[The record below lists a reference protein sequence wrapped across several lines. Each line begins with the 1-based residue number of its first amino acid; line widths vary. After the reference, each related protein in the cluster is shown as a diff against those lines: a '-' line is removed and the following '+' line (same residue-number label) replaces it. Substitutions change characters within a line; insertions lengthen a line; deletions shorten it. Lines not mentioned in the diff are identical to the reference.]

1 MNFIINIHLC
11 TQKLLCAYKKRVVP
25 FFGGNDS
32 LDYTYVLLVS

>member
-1 MNFIINIHLC
+1 MLGH
-11 TQKLLCAYKKRVVP
+11 AYKKRVVP